1 MEFYLLIFLICRT
14 RKYQE
19 TYTKEMFQNKKKRD
33 KTQEGVDRFQLSH
46 IGNYLS
52 KILRGYTDNKPQ
64 YFGGGQNSL
73 KNEEH

>member
-1 MEFYLLIFLICRT
+1 
-14 RKYQE
+14 
-19 TYTKEMFQNKKKRD
+19 MFQNKKKRD

-52 KILRGYTDNKPQ
+52 KILRGYTNNKPQ